1 MGIIVFSELI
11 EPSYGAEIFV
21 EFENDFVSD
30 KFKVEISS
38 VDIVHY
44 RNTKSMTLFWCCF
57 LFANIFHIIS

>member
-21 EFENDFVSD
+21 ELENDFVSD

-38 VDIVHY
+38 VDIV
-44 RNTKSMTLFWCCF
+44 L
-57 LFANIFHIIS
+57 